1 MEFYQREKKMLKIMR
16 QLGHPHLI
24 DTLAV
29 FERGN
34 DRGIVFPWA
43 DGGNLLNLWLRIPQP
58 TIDEGIIDWAM
69 SQMEGL
75 VGGIAQLHDK
85 HARHG
90 DLKPVNILC
99 FTTPNDENGTLKVAD
114 IGFKSF
120 HAEFTDRRQI
130 SMEQK
135 YGGSKYQPPE
145 AEEPSPRSRK
155 YDMWSLGCI
164 FLEFLIWLTLGQ
176 RKLLDFFDHFQEYE
190 ENSHF
195 WENNP
200 KRLRPVVENWIKIAI
215 DSLEAAPSQ
224 NRVLEGMLQLVT
236 NRFLRINAE
245 DRATAHEASEY
256 IVWLRRS
263 LPVPD
268 SD

>member
-1 MEFYQREKKMLKIMR
+1 MLKAMR

-24 DTLAV
+24 ETLAV

-43 DGGNLLNLWLRIPQP
+43 GGGNLLNLWLRIPQP
-58 TIDEGIIDWAM
+58 TIDEGRLDWAM
-69 SQMEGL
+69 FQMEGL
-75 VGGIAQLHDK
+75 LSGIAQLHDK
-85 HARHG
+85 HIRHG

-99 FTTPNDENGTLKVAD
+99 FATPDDENGILKIAD

-120 HAEFTDRRQI
+120 HAEFIDRRRI

-145 AEEPSPRSRK
+145 AEEPSQRSRK

-164 FLEFLIWLTLGQ
+164 FFEFLIWLTLGQ
-176 RKLLDFFDHFQEYE
+176 KSLLDFFDHFQEHE
-190 ENSHF
+190 QNSHF

-200 KRLRPVVENWIKIAI
+200 KQLRPVVRDWMNSVS
-215 DSLEAAPSQ
+215 DFLEEVPSR
-224 NRVLEGMLQLVT
+224 NLELEKMLQLVEH
-236 NRFLRINAE
+236 RLLRINVE
-245 DRATAHEASEY
+245 DRATARQASEQMQ
-256 IVWLRRS
+256 ILRRTVLT
-263 LPVPD
+263 LPR
-268 SD
+268 